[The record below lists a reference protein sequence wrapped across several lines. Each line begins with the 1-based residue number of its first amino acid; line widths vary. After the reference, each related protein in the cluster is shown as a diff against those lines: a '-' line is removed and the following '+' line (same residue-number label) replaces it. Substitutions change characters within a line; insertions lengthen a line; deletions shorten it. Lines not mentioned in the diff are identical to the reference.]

1 MANKKIKNATVIEY
15 NKIRFKSKL
24 EAAFYKLLIEA
35 GFEPQYEQRTYLLW
49 EGCKPT
55 IPFYTKDKK
64 TKLLKLEDTKLRNIT
79 YTPDFT
85 FNYNGRLIIIEAK
98 GKENDTYPLKRKLF
112 RGLLESLAPNNLLF
126 FEVFSQKQ
134 LLQAIEIIK
143 SYGIINKED
152 TDIVTSPAT
161 ERCKPCRQ
169 TPEEEEV

>member
-1 MANKKIKNATVIEY
+1 MNKKVRNATVIEY
-15 NKIRFKSKL
+15 NGIKFKSKL

-49 EGCKPT
+49 EGYKPT

-64 TKLLKLEDTKLRNIT
+64 TKLLKLKDTKLKNIT

-112 RGLLESLAPNNLLF
+112 RGLLECVASDNPLF

-143 SYGIINKED
+143 SYETIDKED
-152 TDIVTSPAT
+152 TGVVASSPT
-161 ERCKPCRQ
+161 KRYKNRK
-169 TPEEEEV
+169 

>member
-1 MANKKIKNATVIEY
+1 MANKKVKNATEIVFEGI
-15 NKIRFKSKL
+15 KFKSKL
-24 EAAFYKLLIEA
+24 ELAFYKILTQA
-35 GFEPQYEQRTYLLW
+35 GFNPQYEQKTYLLW

-64 TKLLKLEDTKLRNIT
+64 TKLLKLDDVKLRNMT

-112 RGLLESLAPNNLLF
+112 RGLLEGHTHDNPLF
-126 FEVFSQKQ
+126 FEVFTQKQ

-143 SYGIINKED
+143 SYEPINTEDRGIIA
-152 TDIVTSPAT
+152 IPAA
-161 ERCKPCRQ
+161 ERCETCRQ
-169 TPEEEEV
+169 TPE

>member
-1 MANKKIKNATVIEY
+1 MSNKKVRNATVIEY
-15 NKIRFKSKL
+15 NGIKFKSKL
-24 EAAFYKLLIEA
+24 EAAFYKLLIKA

-49 EGCKPT
+49 KGCKPT

-112 RGLLESLAPNNLLF
+112 RGLLERTVSDNPLF

-143 SYGIINKED
+143 SYETIDKEY
-152 TDIVTSPAT
+152 TGTVTLSPA
-161 ERCKPCRQ
+161 ERCEDCKQ
-169 TPEEEEV
+169 TPE

>member
-1 MANKKIKNATVIEY
+1 MANKKVRNATAIEY
-15 NKIRFKSKL
+15 NGIKFKSKL

-49 EGCKPT
+49 KGYKPT
-55 IPFYTKDKK
+55 IPFYTKDRK
-64 TKLLKLEDTKLRNIT
+64 TKLLKLEDTKLRNMT

-112 RGLLESLAPNNLLF
+112 RGLLESVASDNPLF

-143 SYGIINKED
+143 SYEPVNKED
-152 TDIVTSPAT
+152 TGAVASSPT
-161 ERCKPCRQ
+161 KRYRNSK
-169 TPEEEEV
+169 